1 MLLLKNIYIVIIGLA
16 QCLLYDPPLKSTLT
30 KVTSPS
36 FQPLRAIV
44 QKCLQKGEEL
54 GVKSIAF
61 PVIGTGKL
69 NFPRDAASRIMLEQT
84 ISFYQVNSRSKVQ
97 EVRFVVFEQDQAL
110 TSAFKQEMN
119 KLKVKQ
125 KFRGPAYPVSVL
137 YRGIRSKLGRLRR
150 DRSVSTDSISIED
163 ETGQPRKCER
173 RQARRP
179 SQELS
184 VRISVLGKKSASV
197 DKAIASLKRS
207 FSEACTT
214 DKVENEVVSQLSRKQ
229 IVRLRRKAEDRDVKL
244 EVEADVDR
252 IVLRGQ
258 PTDVSSMVGEIWK
271 EINKRTKKN
280 QEIEQAHLV
289 SRNIEWSYKTR
300 GSKMFFDP
308 RAKAKIEIAYCKG
321 ATTVRVPLRGEKFI
335 LDLKVKSGRGQR
347 TGEQI
352 TLKRKVKGAEE
363 G

>member
-1 MLLLKNIYIVIIGLA
+1 M
-16 QCLLYDPPLKSTLT
+16 
-30 KVTSPS
+30 
-36 FQPLRAIV
+36 
-44 QKCLQKGEEL
+44 
-54 GVKSIAF
+54 KSIAF
-61 PVIGTGKL
+61 PVIGTGNL

-84 ISFYQVNSRSKVQ
+84 ISFCQAKSGSKVQ
-97 EVRFVVFEQDQAL
+97 DIRFVVFEQDHAL
-110 TSAFKQEMN
+110 TTAFKQEMD
-119 KLKVKQ
+119 KLKAMHKSRSPAQPVRTLYER
-125 KFRGPAYPVSVL
+125 FRS
-137 YRGIRSKLGRLRR
+137 RLGRLGR
-150 DRSVSTDSISIED
+150 DRSASTDSISIEA
-163 ETGQPRKCER
+163 ETGQRRKREK

-179 SQELS
+179 SQELP
-184 VRISVLGKKSASV
+184 VRISVLGRKSAGV
-197 DKAIASLKRS
+197 DKAMESLKRG
-207 FSEACTT
+207 FSEACITE
-214 DKVENEVVSQLSRKQ
+214 KVENEVVSQLSHKQ